1 MLVQELCNDIRSDVE
16 GIKTSGFPLDV
27 FPEKV
32 QEILLDLSAYENFNI
47 EYAAAAMLSA
57 ASTAIGNSHEI
68 LIKGEW
74 ATSPALYMMLVGRP
88 GLGKTPPMSFAY
100 KPIREKDEVNREK
113 YNEELDAYEQ
123 HVGKKEEEG
132 AGRSGKPHL
141 VKTVISDFTPEA
153 LMTIH
158 SDNLRGIAVF
168 TDEILSLFKQ
178 ASRYGKDS
186 ILLELLLSAWSGQ
199 PLDTIRKTDPRP
211 IHINTP
217 CINVIGSIQTQL
229 MSEIIKKEYTASG
242 LTDRFLF
249 VFPHN
254 RKISLWQK
262 QIGNTPR
269 RDMTGKWRDIVGKL
283 LSLECMANEKG
294 NGVEPKRLTMA
305 DDALDYF
312 YGWYNGIIEAV
323 NAMEDDS
330 LVESRQMKTCSN
342 AARLALII
350 HLLRWASG
358 EVHKDYVD
366 MYSVKGAIRMTEY
379 FEDSYQRIVN
389 AMEEAEVG
397 DTKELWFEGLPDKF
411 TTETAK
417 IAAKKWNIP
426 DRTMFDMLK
435 KMSKQKP
442 PRIKKVSHGC
452 YEKMQDDKSA
462 AVCTIAVSQFEQ
474 ANEPAVEKRNCKSA
488 EMQTAN
494 EDDSCTLTPKDE
506 DNG

>member
-16 GIKTSGFPLDV
+16 GVGTSGFPIEV

-57 ASTAIGNSHEI
+57 ASAAIGNSHEI

-88 GLGKTPPMSFAY
+88 GLGKTPPMNFAY
-100 KPIREKDEVNREK
+100 RPIREQDEVNREK
-113 YNEELDAYEQ
+113 YSEELDAYERE
-123 HVGKKEEEG
+123 HSSKKEEG
-132 AGRSGKPHL
+132 GGGQSGKPHL

-158 SDNLRGIAVF
+158 NDNLRGVAVY

-186 ILLELLLSAWSGQ
+186 ILLEILLSAWSGQ

-217 CINVIGSIQTQL
+217 CINVIGSIQTKL

-249 VFPHN
+249 VFPRN
-254 RKISLWQK
+254 RKISRWQK
-262 QIGNTPR
+262 QNDNVPR
-269 RDMTGKWRDIVGKL
+269 KDMTGRWRTIIGKL
-283 LSLECMANEKG
+283 LSLECTPNEKD
-294 NGVEPKRLTMA
+294 NGIIPKRLMMA

-312 YGWYNGIIEAV
+312 YGWYNNIIDSV
-323 NAMEDDS
+323 NATEDDS

-350 HLLRWASG
+350 HLLRWASD
-358 EVHKDYVD
+358 EVHKDFID
-366 MYSVKGAIRMTEY
+366 LCSVKAAIRMTEY
-379 FEDSYQRIVN
+379 FEDSYLRIVKE
-389 AMEEAEVG
+389 MDEAEVG
-397 DTKELWFEGLPDKF
+397 DAKELWFAALPAKF
-411 TTETAK
+411 TTE
-417 IAAKKWNIP
+417 AAKLEARKWSIP
-426 DRTMFDMLK
+426 DRTMFDLLR
-435 KMSKQKP
+435 KMARQKP
-442 PRIKKVSHGC
+442 PQIRKVAHGV
-452 YEKMQDDKSA
+452 YEKMQEADA
-462 AVCTIAVSQFEQ
+462 LAVCSIAVSHYD
-474 ANEPAVEKRNCKSA
+474 NNSGNDTPNCKSA

-494 EDDSCTLTPKDE
+494 EDDSCTLSSKDD